1 VAETTTVA
9 RQEGGV
15 IPQGTT
21 RKAGEPLEL
30 IALAVIAA
38 AAVALRLWPIGGV
51 ATDYQDEGVYWQSLR
66 AMAAG
71 QPLFTAVFSSQ
82 PPFFLLSLYP
92 FYLLLGQTLVAAR
105 LTVALYS
112 LVGLGAIY
120 YAGRALG
127 GRWAGPVAC
136 ALLAIDPLYL
146 TESHTLQAEAPSLAF
161 ALLAVALAA
170 DALRRAGGPRRA
182 LAAASGVALGL
193 GVMTKLSDIV
203 TLAPVAILL
212 AAPLYAP
219 SIDARAAARPR
230 VSSRTALASALP
242 DLALC
247 AAGLVVACA
256 AVLAPFLVA
265 HAPVYDQAVRFHLVT
280 ERTWLAHGGWHGNI
294 SVLRADLTG
303 AYALPYAALAVGACL
318 LAVWRRTWVVAV
330 PVAWLL
336 ASLAFLVRQL
346 PLYSHH
352 LVVVAPPL
360 ALLAGLALTPLARF
374 AASPHARRQGMPV
387 QALVVGVVTVLV
399 ALSLLFEARQG
410 IADDRAAARPVSPL
424 QARVARA
431 LRAATRPDE
440 SIATD
445 NQYVA
450 GLAGRTVVPQLVDT
464 SQVRIVT
471 GCLAPRYMS
480 VGMVEDLITRAHVR
494 VILFGSPRFSIPCL
508 GPVAF
513 PAWVRAHYPHVT
525 DFGQGYA
532 LYSK

>member
-15 IPQGTT
+15 IPRGTT
-21 RKAGEPLEL
+21 RNAGATLEL

-38 AAVALRLWPIGGV
+38 AAIALRLWPIGGV

-105 LTVALYS
+105 LAVALYS

-120 YAGRALG
+120 YAGRSLG
-127 GRWAGPVAC
+127 GRWAGLVAC
-136 ALLAIDPLYL
+136 ALLAVDPLYL

-161 ALLAVALAA
+161 ALVAVALAA
-170 DALRRAGGPRRA
+170 GAIRRSGGPRRA

-193 GVMTKLSDIV
+193 GVMTKLSDVV

-212 AAPLYAP
+212 AAASAP
-219 SIDARAAARPR
+219 SIGAAARPR
-230 VSSRTALASALP
+230 VTSRTALARSGALP

-247 AAGLVVACA
+247 AAGLVAACA

-280 ERTWLAHGGWHGNI
+280 ERTWLAHGGWRGNI
-294 SVLRADLTG
+294 SVLRAGLTG
-303 AYALPYAALAVGACL
+303 AYALPYAALEVGACL
-318 LAVWRRTWVVAV
+318 LGVWRRTWVVAV

-336 ASLAFLVRQL
+336 ASLVFLVRQL

-360 ALLAGLALTPLARF
+360 ALLAGLALTPPARPT
-374 AASPHARRQGMPV
+374 AAPRARRQGVPV

-494 VILFGSPRFSIPCL
+494 VILFGSLRFSIPCL

-525 DFGQGYA
+525 DFGHGYT